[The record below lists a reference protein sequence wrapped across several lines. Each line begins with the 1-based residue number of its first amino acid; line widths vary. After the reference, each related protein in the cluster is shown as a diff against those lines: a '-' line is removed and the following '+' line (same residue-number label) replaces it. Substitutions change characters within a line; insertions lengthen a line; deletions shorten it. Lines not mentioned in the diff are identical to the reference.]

1 MKIKPKQLMVSK
13 YCSLKWKKKKRKMWR
28 INVPVKKWLHTQSI
42 IGVKLLKK
50 NNFYQKKTMWRH
62 TKPLPWQIQ
71 LPSNVLD
78 FIDICNG
85 MVAVER
91 TASVAKSV
99 LCYEFIMM
107 AVWSAD
113 NKRYSTLS
121 GFGDFQFFV
130 LTPL

>member
-1 MKIKPKQLMVSK
+1 
-13 YCSLKWKKKKRKMWR
+13 MWR

-99 LCYEFIMM
+99 LCYELDK
-107 AVWSAD
+107 VKYLDLETS
-113 NKRYSTLS
+113 LS
-121 GFGDFQFFV
+121 R
-130 LTPL
+130 